1 MGSNIYETMGNTLI
15 HLRLKNFAEK
25 TRFEDIAKAHS
36 GHYLVKKNKTFSENV
51 VYKSS
56 TMLPSVTNAYDGS
69 IQILLNLTQFITL
82 GTESNLEGF
91 VWNHQSEMG
100 LVSPR
105 QFAPQC

>member
-15 HLRLKNFAEK
+15 HLRLKNFAK
-25 TRFEDIAKAHS
+25 KPGLKIAKPHS

-51 VYKSS
+51 VYRSS

-69 IQILLNLTQFITL
+69 KQILLNLTQFITL